1 MSKIESEPS
10 IKYQIV
16 LQNQPL
22 IVCFLH
28 KQIISAVKNKYI
40 LLLGI
45 HQTSLKET
53 WGQSEGATV
62 RHFRI
67 KLGSLEPANRQNRLS
82 FLLNCLQLEYA
93 FFILRI
99 DVSVQH
105 LKKEKFC
112 TPLVQKCFFSKKQN
126 PSFFWKKHGI
136 TGISSYYLY
145 KKIRNLWCF
154 SMKDSWT

>member
-53 WGQSEGATV
+53 WGQSEGATLLDISESNLD
-62 RHFRI
+62 HWNQRI
-67 KLGSLEPANRQNRLS
+67 GKTV
-82 FLLNCLQLEYA
+82 FLFCWTA
-93 FFILRI
+93 F
-99 DVSVQH
+99 S
-105 LKKEKFC
+105 
-112 TPLVQKCFFSKKQN
+112 
-126 PSFFWKKHGI
+126 
-136 TGISSYYLY
+136 
-145 KKIRNLWCF
+145 
-154 SMKDSWT
+154 